1 MKAYFPK
8 IDENDKNVTVAF
20 RYAPDKN
27 HENLEL
33 RISASNAFGVF
44 SDGKLIFRGPIRSAH
59 GYSHVSNVEF
69 RSVMPT
75 CIVIEVAY
83 YGINGF
89 AYVDEPPFLAAELV
103 ANGEIVATAADFE
116 AFRLTDRVQ
125 KVPRYSFQRAF
136 SESYVMQNSREALYR
151 GLPVRYPRL
160 SLAETEGNTLTPCD
174 ISLPILSPEPINA
187 VIERGHLGVNP
198 TPHLFRDRCIV
209 NIGEKLKGYHF
220 DALESFPPDEVAA
233 LAFIPDKCG
242 DYDGRLTDGY
252 ALFDCCVNRTAF
264 IGLIAEVEKSATV
277 YVIFDEIL
285 WNEGASDP
293 EFAASHPQGAL
304 PLSFY
309 RMECC
314 NIVKYDLSPG
324 KYDLLSFEP
333 YTFRYLKVIV
343 KGSAT
348 ISRVYRT
355 PYENPDAERTV
366 FNSSDAAINEIF
378 EAGKRTFVQ
387 NAADVLTDCPSR
399 ERAGWLCDSYFTA
412 RAERLLTGKN
422 AVERNLLDCYRLA
435 PESPFLPPEM
445 PAMCYPADHNDGVFI
460 PNWAMFL
467 IVELKD
473 YLRRTGDETMTDGLR
488 DKIARLLDYFSR
500 YENEYGLLE
509 NLPGWVFVEW
519 SDCSKFLTPVNIPT
533 NMLYALAL
541 EAAADLYG
549 DDSAKAKAEAIKN
562 TIRALAFDGEFFE
575 DNLVR
580 ENGKLVRA
588 GNVTE
593 TCQYYAFFTGVAN
606 KADYPALFE
615 TMLTS
620 FGPLR
625 STDVYPNIP
634 RSNAFI
640 GNFLRLE
647 TLDRYGEEE
656 TILREFTPYFGRMS
670 ERTGTLWENN
680 DPHASCC
687 HGFASYICVLYAK
700 IAFGYLGFD
709 ETYKTIILRENFRLS
724 GSARFPVPG
733 GFVSIE
739 ITNGTRAVSIPD
751 GYELKIVKKRTQAL

>member
-75 CIVIEVAY
+75 CLVIEVAY

-89 AYVDEPPFLAAELV
+89 AYVDEPPFFACELIADGKV
-103 ANGEIVATAADFE
+103 IATAADFE

-125 KVPRYSFQRAF
+125 KAPRYSFQRSF

-174 ISLPILSPEPINA
+174 ISLPILSPEPIET

-209 NIGEKLKGYHF
+209 NIGEILKGYTL
-220 DALESFPPDEVAA
+220 DTLESFPPDEVAA
-233 LAFIPDKCG
+233 LAFVPDKTG
-242 DYDGRLTDGY
+242 KYNGKLADGY
-252 ALFDCCVNRTAF
+252 ALFDCGINRTAF
-264 IGLIAEVEKSATV
+264 IGLNVSAEKNSTV

-309 RMECC
+309 RMQCC

-343 KGSAT
+343 KGSAK
-348 ISRVYRT
+348 IDKLYRI
-355 PYENPDAERTV
+355 PYENPDSDETIFA
-366 FNSSDAAINEIF
+366 SSDDKLNAIF
-378 EAGKRTFVQ
+378 EAGKRTFAQ
-387 NAADVLTDCPSR
+387 NAVDVLTDCPSR

-467 IVELKD
+467 VLELKD
-473 YLRRTGDETMTDGLR
+473 YLTRTRDETMTDGFR

-593 TCQYYAFFTGVAN
+593 TCQYYAFFTRVAN

-615 TMLTS
+615 TVLTS

-625 STDVYPNIP
+625 SADVYPNIP

-670 ERTGTLWENN
+670 RRTGTLWENN

-751 GYELKIVKKRTQAL
+751 GYELKIVK

>member
-1 MKAYFPK
+1 M
-8 IDENDKNVTVAF
+8 
-20 RYAPDKN
+20 
-27 HENLEL
+27 
-33 RISASNAFGVF
+33 
-44 SDGKLIFRGPIRSAH
+44 
-59 GYSHVSNVEF
+59 
-69 RSVMPT
+69 
-75 CIVIEVAY
+75 
-83 YGINGF
+83 
-89 AYVDEPPFLAAELV
+89 
-103 ANGEIVATAADFE
+103 
-116 AFRLTDRVQ
+116 
-125 KVPRYSFQRAF
+125 
-136 SESYVMQNSREALYR
+136 
-151 GLPVRYPRL
+151 
-160 SLAETEGNTLTPCD
+160 
-174 ISLPILSPEPINA
+174 
-187 VIERGHLGVNP
+187 
-198 TPHLFRDRCIV
+198 
-209 NIGEKLKGYHF
+209 NIGEKLKGYPF
-220 DALESFPPDEVAA
+220 DTLESFPPDEVAA

-387 NAADVLTDCPSR
+387 NAVDVLTDCPSR

-473 YLRRTGDETMTDGLR
+473 YLRRTGDETMTDGFR

-615 TMLTS
+615 TVLTS

-625 STDVYPNIP
+625 SADVYPNIP

-670 ERTGTLWENN
+670 RRTGTLWENN

-709 ETYKTIILRENFRLS
+709 ETDKTIILRENFRLS

-751 GYELKIVKKRTQAL
+751 GYELKIVK

>member
-125 KVPRYSFQRAF
+125 KAPRYSFQRAF

-174 ISLPILSPEPINA
+174 ISLPILSPEPIET

-198 TPHLFRDRCIV
+198 TPHLYRDRSVV
-209 NIGEKLKGYHF
+209 NIGEKLKGY
-220 DALESFPPDEVAA
+220 APGKLESFPPDEVAA
-233 LAFIPDKCG
+233 LAFVPDRTKSYNG
-242 DYDGRLTDGY
+242 KLADGY
-252 ALFDCCVNRTAF
+252 ALFDCGINRTAF
-264 IGLIAEVEKSATV
+264 IGLNVSVEKNATV

-285 WNEGASDP
+285 WNDGMSEP
-293 EFAASHPQGAL
+293 EFAASHTAGAL

-309 RMECC
+309 RLQCC
-314 NIVKYDLSPG
+314 NIVKYELAAG
-324 KYDLLSFEP
+324 KHDLLSFEP

-343 KGSAT
+343 KGRAT
-348 ISRVYRT
+348 IDKLYRI
-355 PYENPDAERTV
+355 PYENPDSAETL
-366 FNSSDAAINEIF
+366 FASSDDKLNAIF
-378 EAGKRTFVQ
+378 EAGKRTFAQ
-387 NAADVLTDCPSR
+387 NAVDVLTDCPSR

-422 AVERNLLDCYRLA
+422 AVEHNLLDCYRLA
-435 PESPFLPPEM
+435 PVSPFLPPEM

-467 IVELKD
+467 VLELKD
-473 YLRRTGDETMTDGLR
+473 CISRTGNKSVIAAFRG
-488 DKIARLLDYFSR
+488 KIERLFDYFSR

-519 SDCSKFLTPVNIPT
+519 SDCSKFLTPVNVPT
-533 NMLYALAL
+533 NMLYARAL
-541 EAAADLYG
+541 SDAADMYG
-549 DDSAKAKAEAIKN
+549 TEKWKTKADKIKCAI
-562 TIRALAFDGEFFE
+562 RGAAFNGKFFE

-615 TMLTS
+615 TVLTS

-625 STDVYPNIP
+625 NADVYPDIP

-647 TLDRYGEEE
+647 TLDRYGEEDA
-656 TILREFTPYFGRMS
+656 ILREFTPYFSRMS

-680 DPHASCC
+680 DAQASCC

-709 ETYKTIILRENFRLS
+709 ETDKTIILRENFRLS

-751 GYELKIVKKRTQAL
+751 GYELKIVK

>member
-1 MKAYFPK
+1 M
-8 IDENDKNVTVAF
+8 
-20 RYAPDKN
+20 
-27 HENLEL
+27 
-33 RISASNAFGVF
+33 
-44 SDGKLIFRGPIRSAH
+44 
-59 GYSHVSNVEF
+59 
-69 RSVMPT
+69 
-75 CIVIEVAY
+75 
-83 YGINGF
+83 
-89 AYVDEPPFLAAELV
+89 
-103 ANGEIVATAADFE
+103 
-116 AFRLTDRVQ
+116 
-125 KVPRYSFQRAF
+125 
-136 SESYVMQNSREALYR
+136 
-151 GLPVRYPRL
+151 
-160 SLAETEGNTLTPCD
+160 
-174 ISLPILSPEPINA
+174 
-187 VIERGHLGVNP
+187 
-198 TPHLFRDRCIV
+198 
-209 NIGEKLKGYHF
+209 
-220 DALESFPPDEVAA
+220 
-233 LAFIPDKCG
+233 
-242 DYDGRLTDGY
+242 
-252 ALFDCCVNRTAF
+252 
-264 IGLIAEVEKSATV
+264 
-277 YVIFDEIL
+277 
-285 WNEGASDP
+285 
-293 EFAASHPQGAL
+293 
-304 PLSFY
+304 
-309 RMECC
+309 
-314 NIVKYDLSPG
+314 
-324 KYDLLSFEP
+324 
-333 YTFRYLKVIV
+333 
-343 KGSAT
+343 
-348 ISRVYRT
+348 
-355 PYENPDAERTV
+355 
-366 FNSSDAAINEIF
+366 
-378 EAGKRTFVQ
+378 
-387 NAADVLTDCPSR
+387 DVLTDCPSR

-422 AVERNLLDCYRLA
+422 AAERNLIDCYRLA

-473 YLRRTGDETMTDGLR
+473 YLRRTGDKTMTDGLR

-606 KADYPALFE
+606 KADYPALFD
-615 TMLTS
+615 TVLTS

-625 STDVYPNIP
+625 SADVYPNIP

-670 ERTGTLWENN
+670 RRTGTLWENN

-751 GYELKIVKKRTQAL
+751 GYELKIVK

>member
-20 RYAPDKN
+20 RYTPDKN

-33 RISASNAFGVF
+33 HISASNAFGVF

-198 TPHLFRDRCIV
+198 TPHFFRDRCIV
-209 NIGEKLKGYHF
+209 NIGEKLKGYPF
-220 DALESFPPDEVAA
+220 DTLESFPPDEVAA

-242 DYDGRLTDGY
+242 DYDGRLTDSY

-387 NAADVLTDCPSR
+387 NAVDVLTDCPSR

-422 AVERNLLDCYRLA
+422 AVECNLLDCYRLA

-473 YLRRTGDETMTDGLR
+473 YLRRTGDETMTDGFR

-615 TMLTS
+615 TVLTS

-625 STDVYPNIP
+625 SADVYPNIP

-700 IAFGYLGFD
+700 IAFGYLDFD
-709 ETYKTIILRENFRLS
+709 ETDKTIILRENFRLS

-739 ITNGTRAVSIPD
+739 ITNVTRAVSIPD
-751 GYELKIVKKRTQAL
+751 GYELKIVK

>member
-1 MKAYFPK
+1 MKRILACMLIAVLLLTASCAASGAETYQKYRYTFFGCFDTVIIFTAYARDQGEFETYAKLVESEMMRYHRIFDKYNAYEGVNNLYAVNQGASEAPVPAEPELMDLLLSVRQWRQAYGGVLNPAMGAVLDLWHDAREDGTVLP
-8 IDENDKNVTVAF
+8 DEAALQEAAQHMDYDQVILDEEAGTVYFEDPALSLDVGAVAKGYAAQLTSDTLRENGLDSFLLNAGGNVVCGGKPLDGRDFWVVGVEDLDGVSTRETLGATDLSVVTSGDYQRYYTV
-20 RYAPDKN
+20 
-27 HENLEL
+27 
-33 RISASNAFGVF
+33 
-44 SDGKLIFRGPIRSAH
+44 DG
-59 GYSHVSNVEF
+59 
-69 RSVMPT
+69 
-75 CIVIEVAY
+75 
-83 YGINGF
+83 
-89 AYVDEPPFLAAELV
+89 
-103 ANGEIVATAADFE
+103 
-116 AFRLTDRVQ
+116 
-125 KVPRYSFQRAF
+125 
-136 SESYVMQNSREALYR
+136 
-151 GLPVRYPRL
+151 VRYHHLIDPETLYPAAHMHAVTILHPDSALGDFL
-160 SLAETEGNTLTPCD
+160 ST
-174 ISLPILSPEPINA
+174 
-187 VIERGHLGVNP
+187 
-198 TPHLFRDRCIV
+198 
-209 NIGEKLKGYHF
+209 
-220 DALESFPPDEVAA
+220 
-233 LAFIPDKCG
+233 
-242 DYDGRLTDGY
+242 
-252 ALFDCCVNRTAF
+252 TAF
-264 IGLIAEVEKSATV
+264 
-277 YVIFDEIL
+277 
-285 WNEGASDP
+285 
-293 EFAASHPQGAL
+293 
-304 PLSFY
+304 
-309 RMECC
+309 
-314 NIVKYDLSPG
+314 
-324 KYDLLSFEP
+324 LL
-333 YTFRYLKVIV
+333 
-343 KGSAT
+343 
-348 ISRVYRT
+348 
-355 PYENPDAERTV
+355 PYEESRALIESIPGAE
-366 FNSSDAAINEIF
+366 
-378 EAGKRTFVQ
+378 
-387 NAADVLTDCPSR
+387 
-399 ERAGWLCDSYFTA
+399 
-412 RAERLLTGKN
+412 
-422 AVERNLLDCYRLA
+422 
-435 PESPFLPPEM
+435 
-445 PAMCYPADHNDGVFI
+445 AMWTLMDGS
-460 PNWAMFL
+460 
-467 IVELKD
+467 E
-473 YLRRTGDETMTDGLR
+473 EMTDGFR

-615 TMLTS
+615 TVLTS

-625 STDVYPNIP
+625 SADVYPNIP

-709 ETYKTIILRENFRLS
+709 ETDKTIILRENFRLS

-751 GYELKIVKKRTQAL
+751 GYELKIVK

>member
-1 MKAYFPK
+1 M
-8 IDENDKNVTVAF
+8 
-20 RYAPDKN
+20 
-27 HENLEL
+27 
-33 RISASNAFGVF
+33 
-44 SDGKLIFRGPIRSAH
+44 
-59 GYSHVSNVEF
+59 
-69 RSVMPT
+69 
-75 CIVIEVAY
+75 
-83 YGINGF
+83 
-89 AYVDEPPFLAAELV
+89 
-103 ANGEIVATAADFE
+103 
-116 AFRLTDRVQ
+116 
-125 KVPRYSFQRAF
+125 
-136 SESYVMQNSREALYR
+136 
-151 GLPVRYPRL
+151 
-160 SLAETEGNTLTPCD
+160 
-174 ISLPILSPEPINA
+174 
-187 VIERGHLGVNP
+187 
-198 TPHLFRDRCIV
+198 
-209 NIGEKLKGYHF
+209 NIGEKLKGYPF
-220 DALESFPPDEVAA
+220 DTLESFPPDEVAA

-242 DYDGRLTDGY
+242 DYDGRLIDGY

-366 FNSSDAAINEIF
+366 FNSSDAAINGIF
-378 EAGKRTFVQ
+378 EAGKRTFAQ
-387 NAADVLTDCPSR
+387 NAVDVLTDCPSR

-422 AVERNLLDCYRLA
+422 AVEHNLLDCYRLA

-473 YLRRTGDETMTDGLR
+473 YLRRTGDETMTDGFR

-562 TIRALAFDGEFFE
+562 TIRAFAFDGEFFE

-580 ENGKLVRA
+580 ENGKLVRV

-615 TMLTS
+615 TVLTS

-625 STDVYPNIP
+625 SADVYPNIP

-709 ETYKTIILRENFRLS
+709 ETDKTIILRENFRLS

-751 GYELKIVKKRTQAL
+751 GYELKIVK